1 MTEYKKV
8 EQQIASLAA
17 PVDRDAFNRNDDQ
30 TLQGL
35 VAQLWE
41 FARAGLQ
48 SSQGFG
54 GECCDVVC
62 FATPG
67 FTS

>member
-17 PVDRDAFNRNDDQ
+17 PVDGGGAPSRSYGNSPEQVSKVHKVLAVSAV
-30 TLQGL
+30 TL
-35 VAQLWE
+35 E
-41 FARAGLQ
+41 P
-48 SSQGFG
+48 
-54 GECCDVVC
+54 
-62 FATPG
+62 PG